1 MTYPANC
8 KMNPGR
14 KMIWD
19 TRNRGQQK
27 APQNSKN
34 RIKIVE
40 NASVKLNIVKNRF
53 LTRVKDLLFHLGL
66 IKEE

>member
-1 MTYPANC
+1 
-8 KMNPGR
+8 
-14 KMIWD
+14 MIWD

>member
-1 MTYPANC
+1 
-8 KMNPGR
+8 
-14 KMIWD
+14 MIRD
-19 TRNRGQQK
+19 TRNRDEQK

-34 RIKIVE
+34 KIKIVE
-40 NASVKLNIVKNRF
+40 NASVKFNIFKNRF

>member
-1 MTYPANC
+1 
-8 KMNPGR
+8 
-14 KMIWD
+14 MIWD
-19 TRNRGQQK
+19 TRNRSQQK

>member
-1 MTYPANC
+1 MTYRANC
-8 KMNPGR
+8 KINPGR
-14 KMIWD
+14 KMIRD
-19 TRNRGQQK
+19 TRNRDEQK

-34 RIKIVE
+34 KIKIVE
-40 NASVKLNIVKNRF
+40 NASVKFNIFKNRF